1 MISIEQIVTNF
12 SSISLDEMD
21 AVSLLKRTDTKYIF
35 SKDELLEILP
45 ELMDYYYI
53 LDVDGIRIAL
63 YDSIYWD
70 TPGFKFHRDHHNG
83 KPDRFKVRMRKY
95 VYSELC
101 FLEVKH
107 KIKGKT
113 DKKRVLI
120 EDFEKKLSDNSKF
133 FIEKHLKQDLQL
145 ELKSRNTFNRITL
158 VSKTDKERLTIDFG
172 LSFETE
178 GKKVDLPNLV
188 IGEVKQE
195 RINRNSVFMKVLKK
209 RLIRTERVSKYCI
222 GNSFLFASV
231 KYNKFK
237 PKIIKIHGITN
248 GLVA

>member
-1 MISIEQIVTNF
+1 
-12 SSISLDEMD
+12 MD
-21 AVSLLKRTDTKYIF
+21 AVSLQKRTDTKYVF
-35 SKDELLEILP
+35 SKTELLDILP
-45 ELMDYYYI
+45 ELLEYYYI

-95 VYSELC
+95 VYSDLC

-120 EDFEKKLSDNSKF
+120 DDFESELSTESIQ
-133 FIEKHLKQDLQL
+133 FIDKYLTEHLAL
-145 ELKSRNTFNRITL
+145 EIKSRNKFNRITL
-158 VSKTDKERLTIDFG
+158 VSKTDRERLTIDVG
-172 LSFETE
+172 LEFETLNH
-178 GKKVDLPNLV
+178 KVELPHLV
-188 IGEVKQE
+188 IGEVKQA
-195 RINRNSVFMKVLKK
+195 RLNRNSVFMQVLKK
-209 RLIRTERVSKYCI
+209 RLIREERVSKYCI
-222 GNSFLFASV
+222 GNSLLFPAI

-237 PKIIKIHGITN
+237 SKILKIHGINN

>member
-1 MISIEQIVTNF
+1 MTSLEQIVKKFTP
-12 SSISLDEMD
+12 ISLDQMD

-35 SKDELLEILP
+35 SKVDLLDILP
-45 ELMDYYYI
+45 ELTEYYYI

-70 TPGFKFHRDHHNG
+70 TPDFKFHRDHHNG

-95 VYSELC
+95 VYSNLC

-113 DKKRVLI
+113 DKRRVVI
-120 EDFEKKLSDNSKF
+120 DDFEYDLSEESKR
-133 FIEKHLKQDLQL
+133 FIFNNLGEELEL

-158 VSKTDKERLTIDFG
+158 VSKTDKERLTLDVG
-172 LSFETE
+172 LIFETDNH
-178 GKKVDLPNLV
+178 KVELPRLV

-195 RINRNSVFMKVLKK
+195 RINRKSVFMQMLKK
-209 RLIRTERVSKYCI
+209 RLIREERVSKYCI
-222 GNSFLFASV
+222 GNSMLYSDI

-237 PKIIKIHGITN
+237 PKIRKVNGITN